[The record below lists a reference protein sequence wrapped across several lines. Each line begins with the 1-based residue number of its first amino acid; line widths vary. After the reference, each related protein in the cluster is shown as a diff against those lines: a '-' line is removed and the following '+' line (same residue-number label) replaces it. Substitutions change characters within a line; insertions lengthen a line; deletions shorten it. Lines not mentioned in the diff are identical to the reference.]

1 MWMQRVKSVW
11 QLEPFRRSSD
21 SPWRF
26 VSIFAYSDVPQ
37 KKAKAAPLQETRM
50 KDRFTLYCKAGDGGS
65 GCSSIR
71 RSRSDRRGKPDG
83 GNGGRGGDVILECS
97 PAVWDFS
104 GLQHHIRAGRGGHGS
119 AKNRI
124 GTRGQDKVVLVPVG
138 TVIHL
143 LKGEI
148 PSNIET
154 RSEKDLDP
162 WDLPGTVAAD
172 LSESDQQSAIGNPIM
187 PDEVKSV
194 PNTGNSS
201 SHTEIMVEAS
211 ACMRQTAQAEMEG
224 EEEIQ
229 YNVAEL
235 TKQGQQITPAQME
248 GEEEIQYN
256 IAELTKQGQQITL
269 AQMEGEEEIQYNVAD
284 LTKQGQ
290 QITQAEME
298 GEEEIQYN
306 VAELTKQG
314 QQITQDEMEGEEEIQ
329 YNVAELTIQGQQIII
344 ACGGNGGLGNVSCPS
359 VSSKP
364 KVYKS
369 GVRRDG
375 ESDVELS
382 EDDKSSLSAGSPGS
396 EAVLILEL
404 KSIADVGLVGMPNA
418 GKSTLLGALSRAK
431 PTIGH
436 YAFTT
441 LRPNLG
447 NMNFDDFSIT
457 VADIPGL
464 IKGAHVNRGLGH
476 AFLRHIERT
485 KVLAYVVDLSSG
497 LDGRKGIPPWEQLKD
512 LILELEYHQEG
523 LSDRPSLVVANKI
536 DEAGTDKVYEEL
548 ERRVQGVPMYPI
560 CAVLEEGVPELR
572 AALKMLVNGEKS
584 QRLSLENI
592 YLD

>member
-11 QLEPFRRSSD
+11 HLEPFRRSSD

-50 KDRFTLYCKAGDGGS
+50 RDRFTLYAKGGDGGS
-65 GCSSIR
+65 GCSSVR
-71 RSRSDRRGKPDG
+71 RSRRDRRGRPDG

-97 PAVWDFS
+97 PTVWDFS
-104 GLQHHIRAGRGGHGS
+104 GLQPHIRAGRGGHGT
-119 AKNRI
+119 AKNKI
-124 GTRGQDKVVLVPVG
+124 GTRGEDKVVLVPVG

-143 LKGEI
+143 LEGEI
-148 PSNIET
+148 PSEVEKCSET
-154 RSEKDLDP
+154 DLDP
-162 WDLPGTVAAD
+162 WELPGTLD
-172 LSESDQQSAIGNPIM
+172 TNLSESDQQSAAGKPIM
-187 PDEVKSV
+187 PDEVKSMC
-194 PNTGNSS
+194 NTGNSS
-201 SHTEIMVEAS
+201 SPTEIMVEAS
-211 ACMRQTAQAEMEG
+211 ACMQQTIQAERED

-235 TKQGQQITPAQME
+235 TKQGQQI
-248 GEEEIQYN
+248 
-256 IAELTKQGQQITL
+256 
-269 AQMEGEEEIQYNVAD
+269 
-284 LTKQGQ
+284 
-290 QITQAEME
+290 
-298 GEEEIQYN
+298 
-306 VAELTKQG
+306 
-314 QQITQDEMEGEEEIQ
+314 
-329 YNVAELTIQGQQIII
+329 II
-344 ACGGNGGLGNVSCPS
+344 ACGGDGGLGNVCCPS

-364 KVYKS
+364 KVMKS
-369 GVRRDG
+369 GVHKDG

-382 EDDKSSLSAGSPGS
+382 DDDKSSLSGGSLGS

-485 KVLAYVVDLSSG
+485 KVLAYVVDLASG

-536 DEAGTDKVYEEL
+536 DEAGAENVYEEL

-560 CAVLEEGVPELR
+560 CAVLEEGVPELK
-572 AALKMLVNGEKS
+572 AALKILVNGEKS

-592 YLD
+592 NLD